1 MIGWHRHI
9 RVIYVGFFGFLDP
22 YIGLAIMQ
30 YEGAASEGGRGPS
43 VWDTAV
49 HNLGVCVCANLS
61 TLHPR

>member
-1 MIGWHRHI
+1 M
-9 RVIYVGFFGFLDP
+9 IYVGFFGFLDP

-49 HNLGVCVCANLS
+49 HNLGVCVCVQIYLLFTHASRNGGS
-61 TLHPR
+61 T